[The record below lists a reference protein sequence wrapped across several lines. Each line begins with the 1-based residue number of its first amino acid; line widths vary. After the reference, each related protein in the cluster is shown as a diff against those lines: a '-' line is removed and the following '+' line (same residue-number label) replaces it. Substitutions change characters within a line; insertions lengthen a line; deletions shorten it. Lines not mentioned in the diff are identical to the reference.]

1 MAAYAAVV
9 SVMYIINQIQHHH
22 HPPFSLDES
31 QLHQRSRSLGDT
43 HRRCSIRTE
52 DVIESH
58 VVDQIHVDSINRG
71 KRISSIGF
79 YEDLQSVI
87 KEMDSIKK
95 EVMKIK
101 EKNTMQQSQ
110 KYSRSSSASM
120 RKNPMVGFD
129 DVKLEVMDKLI
140 GRNDRQI
147 IPIVGMAGIGKTTLA
162 KHIYQDR
169 VVVRNFD
176 ILAWVTITQEYRN
189 REILAN
195 LLQEG
200 GEGLNEEDEYELG
213 DKLHKRLWGRRYLI
227 IMDDIWDIKVW
238 EQLRRYFPDNQ
249 NGSRIVLTSRI
260 SNFELSDSSYVLKM
274 GFLDKHSSWILFFK
288 TVFGEEGSCPLELEE
303 IGKEIVENCRGL
315 PLSIVVVGGL
325 LARSKQTREY
335 WEYIAKN
342 LYSIVNLEEDE
353 HCLKVL
359 HMSYNHLPVH
369 LKPCFL
375 YMGVF
380 SEDKKIPVSKL
391 IRLWVAEGFLKPS
404 SDGKRLEE
412 IAKEYLIEL
421 IDRNMVLVH
430 QLGCI
435 GNIKNC
441 HIHDL
446 LRDLC
451 LREAEKQRF
460 INVIRPHSVKSSQEA
475 SNQRRVVIPKV
486 SYQENEV
493 NALQSMSCVR
503 SLTFWNPNDVLQ
515 LYNFRLLRIM
525 SYSSFHPLYYLEHML
540 KLVNSRYIVLNLHRN
555 AKFHSSICLL
565 WNLHTIII
573 ESGGKVTAPVE
584 IWDMPQLRQFV
595 CRYGIYLPPPRGG
608 NTSRRGDV
616 VLTNLEI
623 LGRVINFKCCDDV
636 VRRIPNVKKLKILFD
651 GEVDGNCLAK
661 LGELQKLESFRCYS
675 FLGVGDILHNHTF
688 PRSLRRLTL
697 SLGNACAARSEDVL
711 GIVGALPLLEKLIFR
726 FGTFEGRVW
735 ETVEGQFRSLKFL
748 KLEDCPDLEIWRTES
763 SHFPRLEHLV
773 LVLLE
778 ELQVIPPEIGE
789 ITTLK
794 SLKLVECRNS
804 AVESAKRIQDDQED
818 NFGEVSLQVEVQISD
833 YDQIQELQSLFCS
846 NFQLV

>member
-9 SVMYIINQIQHHH
+9 SLMYSINQIQNHF
-22 HPPFSLDES
+22 HPPVSLDKNVVES
-31 QLHQRSRSLGDT
+31 LAENLTFLQDFLECYSFHFGYSKEANPLEMRIADAAYAA
-43 HRRCSIRTE
+43 E

-58 VVDQIHVDSINRG
+58 IFDQIHAGSKNRG
-71 KRISSIGF
+71 KKISSIDF
-79 YEDLQSVI
+79 CVSLQSVI
-87 KEMDSIKK
+87 DEIDSIKK
-95 EVMKIK
+95 EVIKIK
-101 EKNTMQQSQ
+101 EKKGIQDQLQ
-110 KYSRSSSASM
+110 KNPTPSSSRSSSAFM
-120 RKNPMVGFD
+120 GQNPVVGFD
-129 DVKLEVMDKLI
+129 DIKLEVMDKLI
-140 GRNDRQI
+140 GGQLDRQI

-162 KHIYQDR
+162 RTVYQNLA
-169 VVVRNFD
+169 VV
-176 ILAWVTITQEYRN
+176 
-189 REILAN
+189 
-195 LLQEG
+195 
-200 GEGLNEEDEYELG
+200 
-213 DKLHKRLWGRRYLI
+213 
-227 IMDDIWDIKVW
+227 
-238 EQLRRYFPDNQ
+238 
-249 NGSRIVLTSRI
+249 
-260 SNFELSDSSYVLKM
+260 
-274 GFLDKHSSWILFFK
+274 
-288 TVFGEEGSCPLELEE
+288 EGSCPLELEE

-342 LYSIVNLEEDE
+342 LNSIVNLEEDE

-391 IRLWVAEGFLKPS
+391 IRLWVAEGFLKPC
-404 SDGKRLEE
+404 SDGKSLEE

-460 INVIRPHSVKSSQEA
+460 INVIRPHSVKSSQDA

-486 SYQENEV
+486 SYQENAL
-493 NALQSMSCVR
+493 NALQSMSRVS
-503 SLTFWNPNDVLQ
+503 SLTFWDSRDVLQ

-525 SYSSFHPLYYLEHML
+525 SFSSFNHSYYHEHVL

-555 AKFHSSICLL
+555 AKFLSSICLL

-573 ESGGKVTAPVE
+573 ETGGKVTAPVE
-584 IWDMPQLRQFV
+584 IWDMPQLRHLMS
-595 CRYGIYLPPPRGG
+595 RIGIYLPPPRGG

-616 VLTNLEI
+616 VLMNLEI
-623 LGRVINFKCCDDV
+623 LGRVINFKCCDDA

-675 FLGVGDILHNHTF
+675 LLGVGDILHNHTF

-697 SLGNACAARSEDVL
+697 SLRAARSEDVL
-711 GIVGALPLLEKLIFR
+711 GIVGALPLLEKLVFI
-726 FGTFEGRVW
+726 GTFEGRVW

-748 KLEDCPDLEIWRTES
+748 KLEDCPGLDIWTTES

-804 AVESAKRIQDDQED
+804 AVESAKRIQEDQED
-818 NFGEVSLQVEVQISD
+818 NFGEVSLQVKVQISD